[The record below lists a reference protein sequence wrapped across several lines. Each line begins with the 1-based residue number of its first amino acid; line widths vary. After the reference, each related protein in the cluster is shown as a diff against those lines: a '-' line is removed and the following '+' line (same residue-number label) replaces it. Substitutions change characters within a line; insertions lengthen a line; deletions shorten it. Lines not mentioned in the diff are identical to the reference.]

1 MFTFSLAEAFVAV
14 FIGMGP
20 IKVLLVYIASTK
32 DLDKEVRRQMA
43 RRIVLVAGS
52 VGVGLFILGALL
64 QQILHFSIGALN
76 IIGGLILLLLGLQM
90 VMGGRKKPA
99 ASGTAQVDPM
109 SMAVSPLGI
118 PLTLNPVGIVSLVVA
133 SSEVTDLPSS
143 IAVVVMIAIV
153 MAINLAVLYGSDRVA
168 PYLSEAVIELLEVVL
183 GILLGA
189 LAIQLMVNGLADL
202 GIVTLSGGHA

>member
-32 DLDKEVRRQMA
+32 DLDQEVRRQMA

-52 VGVGLFILGALL
+52 VGVGLFILGGLL

-76 IIGGLILLLLGLQM
+76 IIGGLILLLLALQM
-90 VMGGRKKPA
+90 VMGGGKKPA
-99 ASGTAQVDPM
+99 ASGEGHVDPM

-202 GIVTLSGGHA
+202 GIITLSGGHS

>member
-118 PLTLNPVGIVSLVVA
+118 PLTLNPVGVVSLVVA

>member
-1 MFTFSLAEAFVAV
+1 MFTFSLAEAFITV

-76 IIGGLILLLLGLQM
+76 IIGGLILLLLALQM
-90 VMGGRKKPA
+90 VMGGGKKPA
-99 ASGTAQVDPM
+99 SGEGGVDPM

-153 MAINLAVLYGSDRVA
+153 MAINLVVLYSSDRVA
-168 PYLSEAVIELLEVVL
+168 PYLSEAVIDLLEVVL

-202 GIVTLSGGHA
+202 GIITLSGGHG

>member
-1 MFTFSLAEAFVAV
+1 
-14 FIGMGP
+14 
-20 IKVLLVYIASTK
+20 
-32 DLDKEVRRQMA
+32 
-43 RRIVLVAGS
+43 
-52 VGVGLFILGALL
+52 
-64 QQILHFSIGALN
+64 
-76 IIGGLILLLLGLQM
+76 
-90 VMGGRKKPA
+90 
-99 ASGTAQVDPM
+99 M

-202 GIVTLSGGHA
+202 GIVTLSGGHS